1 MSKQSAKQRYE
12 QLKGWL
18 ETRNVKS
25 NKTRTPKVSRLDYY
39 NSKGVE

>member
-12 QLKGWL
+12 QLKEWL
-18 ETRNVKS
+18 DTRS
-25 NKTRTPKVSRLDYY
+25 TKTHKPRTPKVSRLDYY